1 MSAKAAGAAK
11 PVDIATQGLARPAAV
26 MAVGTTLSRLTG
38 LGRIMAMAFAL
49 GVAESRLADAYN
61 LANTLPLVLYELVLG
76 GVLTSVF
83 IPVLVEELQTKDR
96 DEAWASVSALVTAA
110 ALVLCAV
117 TVATV
122 VVAPWVID
130 LFTARVPDS
139 VAAQQR
145 ELATFF

>member
-26 MAVGTTLSRLTG
+26 MAVGTALSRLTG

-49 GVAESRLADAYN
+49 GIAESRLADAYN

-83 IPVLVEELQTKDR
+83 IPVLVEELRTKDR
-96 DEAWASVSALVTAA
+96 DDAWKAVSAMVSVAA
-110 ALVLCAV
+110 ALLCAMTLIV
-117 TVATV
+117 
-122 VVAPWVID
+122 
-130 LFTARVPDS
+130 L
-139 VAAQQR
+139 
-145 ELATFF
+145 